1 MKEINIHKII
11 ADKRKEKGIT
21 QEELAA
27 YIGITKASVS
37 KWETGQSYPDIT
49 FLPLLASY
57 FNISIDELICYTPQ
71 MEQEAIK
78 NLYHRLAEAFSEK
91 PFDEVMIEC
100 RGITKKYYSCFP
112 LLLQMGLLFINHHM
126 LTEDTDKRIEILEE
140 AMYLFSRVQ
149 EESDDVSLV
158 KEAVSFQAT
167 CYLILSKPNEVLQ
180 LLGETIRPNV
190 PEEDLIAQAYQML
203 GNTEKANEMMQISMY
218 QHLIQLVAT
227 IPNYVVV
234 NASNAEKVEVILNR
248 VFMLIDIYEIEK
260 LHPNMTLK
268 VYYAAAQV
276 YCMQGNFEKALE
288 MLRKYVT
295 VCAASFTVN
304 SLHLHG
310 DSYFDAIDG
319 WFAEFP
325 LGAKTVRNE
334 EIIKRSMLQSIA
346 ENPVFAQMKDL
357 LEYKNIIASLK
368 FKLGIKE

>member
-1 MKEINIHKII
+1 MREIQIHKII

-57 FNISIDELICYTPQ
+57 FNISIDELISYTPQ
-71 MEQEAIK
+71 MKQEDIK

-91 PFDEVMIEC
+91 TFAEVMIEC
-100 RGITKKYYSCFP
+100 RGIIKKYYSCFP

-140 AMYLFSRVQ
+140 AMHLFSRVQ

-167 CYLILSKPNEVLQ
+167 CYLILNKPNEVLQ
-180 LLGETIRPNV
+180 LLGGTIRPNV

-203 GNTEKANEMMQISMY
+203 GNAEKANEIIQISMY

-234 NASNAEKVEVILNR
+234 NASSAEKVEVILNR
-248 VFMLIDIYEIEK
+248 AFMLIDIYEIET

-276 YCMQGNFEKALE
+276 YCMQGNFERALE
-288 MLRKYVT
+288 MLRKYAA

-310 DSYFDAIDG
+310 DSYFDAIDD

-346 ENPVFAQMKDL
+346 ENPVFAPMKDVR
-357 LEYKNIIASLK
+357 EYKNIIASLK
-368 FKLGIKE
+368 FKLDITE

>member
-1 MKEINIHKII
+1 MREIHIHKII
-11 ADKRKEKGIT
+11 ANKRKEKGIT

-57 FNISIDELICYTPQ
+57 FNISIDELISYTPQ
-71 MEQEAIK
+71 MEQEDIK
-78 NLYHRLAEAFSEK
+78 NLYHRLAEAFSEE
-91 PFDEVMIEC
+91 PFDEVIMEC
-100 RGITKKYYSCFP
+100 RGIIKKYYSCFP
-112 LLLQMGLLFINHHM
+112 LLLQIGILFINHHM
-126 LTEDTDKRIEILEE
+126 LTEDTDRGIEILEE
-140 AMYLFSRVQ
+140 AMNLFSRVQ

-158 KEAVSFQAT
+158 KEAASFQAT
-167 CYLILSKPNEVLQ
+167 CYLILNRPNEVLQ
-180 LLGETIRPNV
+180 LLGETIRPNF
-190 PEEDLIAQAYQML
+190 PEGDLIAQAYQML
-203 GNTEKANEMMQISMY
+203 GNAEKANEVMQISMY
-218 QHLIQLVAT
+218 QHLIQLVGT

-234 NASNAEKVEVILNR
+234 NASSAEKVEVILNR
-248 VFMLIDIYEIEK
+248 AFILIDIYELET

-276 YCMQGNFEKALE
+276 YCMQGNFEGSLE
-288 MLRKYVT
+288 MLRKYAA
-295 VCAASFTVN
+295 VCTNSFTVN

-346 ENPVFAQMKDL
+346 ENPVFVPMKDVR
-357 LEYKNIIASLK
+357 EYKNIIASLK
-368 FKLGIKE
+368 FKLDITE

>member
-1 MKEINIHKII
+1 MREIHIHKII
-11 ADKRKEKGIT
+11 ANKRKEKGIT

-57 FNISIDELICYTPQ
+57 FNISIDELISYTPQ
-71 MEQEAIK
+71 MEQEDIK
-78 NLYHRLAEAFSEK
+78 NLYHRLAEAFSEE
-91 PFDEVMIEC
+91 PFDEVIMEC
-100 RGITKKYYSCFP
+100 RGIIKKYYSCFP
-112 LLLQMGLLFINHHM
+112 LLIQIGILFINHHM
-126 LTEDTDKRIEILEE
+126 LTEDTDRGIEILEE
-140 AMYLFSRVQ
+140 AMNLFSRVQ

-158 KEAVSFQAT
+158 KEAASFQAT
-167 CYLILSKPNEVLQ
+167 CYLILNRPNEVLQ
-180 LLGETIRPNV
+180 LLGETIRPNF
-190 PEEDLIAQAYQML
+190 PGEDLISQAYQML
-203 GNTEKANEMMQISMY
+203 GNAEKANEVMQISMY
-218 QHLIQLVAT
+218 QHLIQLVGT

-234 NASNAEKVEVILNR
+234 NASSAEKVEVILNR
-248 VFMLIDIYEIEK
+248 AFILIDIYELET

-276 YCMQGNFEKALE
+276 YCMQGNFEGSLE
-288 MLRKYVT
+288 MLRKYAV
-295 VCAASFTVN
+295 VCTNSFTVN

-346 ENPVFAQMKDL
+346 ENPVFVPMKDVR
-357 LEYKNIIASLK
+357 EYKNIIASLK
-368 FKLGIKE
+368 FKLDITE

>member
-1 MKEINIHKII
+1 MREIHIHKII
-11 ADKRKEKGIT
+11 ANKRKEKGIT

-57 FNISIDELICYTPQ
+57 FNISIDELISYTPQ
-71 MEQEAIK
+71 MEQEDIK
-78 NLYHRLAEAFSEK
+78 NLYHRLAEAFSEE
-91 PFDEVMIEC
+91 PFDEVIMEC
-100 RGITKKYYSCFP
+100 RGIIKKYYSCFP
-112 LLLQMGLLFINHHM
+112 LLIQIGILFINHHM
-126 LTEDTDKRIEILEE
+126 LTEDTDRGIEILEE
-140 AMYLFSRVQ
+140 AMNLFSRVQ

-158 KEAVSFQAT
+158 KEAASFQAT
-167 CYLILSKPNEVLQ
+167 CYLILNRPNEVLQ
-180 LLGETIRPNV
+180 LLGETIRPNF
-190 PEEDLIAQAYQML
+190 PEGDLIAQAYQML
-203 GNTEKANEMMQISMY
+203 GNAEKANEVMQISMY
-218 QHLIQLVAT
+218 QHLIQLVGT

-234 NASNAEKVEVILNR
+234 NASSAEKVEVILNR
-248 VFMLIDIYEIEK
+248 AFILIDIYELET
-260 LHPNMTLK
+260 LHPNMTLR

-276 YCMQGNFEKALE
+276 YCMQGNFEGSLE
-288 MLRKYVT
+288 MLRKYAA
-295 VCAASFTVN
+295 VCTNSFTVN

-346 ENPVFAQMKDL
+346 ENPVFVPMKDVR
-357 LEYKNIIASLK
+357 EYKNIIASLK
-368 FKLGIKE
+368 FKLDITE

>member
-1 MKEINIHKII
+1 MREIHIHKII
-11 ADKRKEKGIT
+11 ANKRKEKGIT

-57 FNISIDELICYTPQ
+57 FNISIDELISYTPQ
-71 MEQEAIK
+71 MEQEDIK
-78 NLYHRLAEAFSEK
+78 NLYHRLAEAFSEE
-91 PFDEVMIEC
+91 PFDEVIMEC
-100 RGITKKYYSCFP
+100 RGIIKKYYSCFP
-112 LLLQMGLLFINHHM
+112 LLIQIGILFINHHM
-126 LTEDTDKRIEILEE
+126 LTEDTDRGIEILEE
-140 AMYLFSRVQ
+140 AMNLFSRVQ

-158 KEAVSFQAT
+158 KEAASFQAT
-167 CYLILSKPNEVLQ
+167 CYLILNRPNEVLQ
-180 LLGETIRPNV
+180 LLGETIRSNF
-190 PEEDLIAQAYQML
+190 PEGDLIAQAYQML
-203 GNTEKANEMMQISMY
+203 GNAEKANEVMQISMY
-218 QHLIQLVAT
+218 QHLIQLVGT

-234 NASNAEKVEVILNR
+234 NASSAEKVEVILNR
-248 VFMLIDIYEIEK
+248 AFILIDIYELET

-276 YCMQGNFEKALE
+276 YCMQGNFEGSLE
-288 MLRKYVT
+288 MLRKYAA
-295 VCAASFTVN
+295 VCTNSFTVN

-346 ENPVFAQMKDL
+346 ENPVFVPMKDVR
-357 LEYKNIIASLK
+357 EYKNIIASLK
-368 FKLGIKE
+368 FKLDITE

>member
-1 MKEINIHKII
+1 MRKIHIHKII

-57 FNISIDELICYTPQ
+57 FNISIDELIGYAPQ
-71 MEQEAIK
+71 MEQEDIK
-78 NLYHRLAEAFSEK
+78 SLYHRLAEAFSEE
-91 PFDEVMIEC
+91 PFDEVMMEC
-100 RGITKKYYSCFP
+100 REMIEKYYSCFP
-112 LLLQMGLLFINHHM
+112 LLIQMGVLFINHHM

-140 AMYLFSRVQ
+140 AIYLFSRVQ
-149 EESDDVSLV
+149 EESQDVSLA
-158 KEAVSFQAT
+158 KEAVSFKAA
-167 CYLILSKPNEVLQ
+167 CYLLLNRPNEVLQ
-180 LLGETIRPNV
+180 LLGGTIRPNV

-203 GNTEKANEMMQISMY
+203 GNAEKANEIMQISMY
-218 QHLIQLVAT
+218 QHLIQFVAT
-227 IPNYVVV
+227 IPNYLLV
-234 NASNAEKVEVILNR
+234 NNSNPEKVELILNR
-248 VFMLIDIYEIEK
+248 AFMLIDIYEIEK
-260 LHPNMTLK
+260 LHPHMTLK

-276 YCMQGNFEKALE
+276 YCTRENYERALE
-288 MLRKYVT
+288 MLRKYSAI
-295 VCAASFTVN
+295 CAASFTVN

-346 ENPVFAQMKDL
+346 ENPIFASMKDL
-357 LEYKNIIASLK
+357 QEYKNIIASLK
-368 FKLGIKE
+368 FKLDIKE

>member
-1 MKEINIHKII
+1 MREIHIHKII
-11 ADKRKEKGIT
+11 ANKRKEKGIT

-57 FNISIDELICYTPQ
+57 FNISIDELISYTPQ
-71 MEQEAIK
+71 MEQEDIK
-78 NLYHRLAEAFSEK
+78 NLYHRLAEAFSEE
-91 PFDEVMIEC
+91 PFDEVMMEC
-100 RGITKKYYSCFP
+100 RGIIKKYYSCFP
-112 LLLQMGLLFINHHM
+112 LLIQIGILFINHHM
-126 LTEDTDKRIEILEE
+126 LTEETDRGIEILEE
-140 AMYLFSRVQ
+140 AMNLFSRVQ

-158 KEAVSFQAT
+158 KEAASFQAT
-167 CYLILSKPNEVLQ
+167 CYLILNRPNEVLQ
-180 LLGETIRPNV
+180 LLGETIRPNF

-203 GNTEKANEMMQISMY
+203 GNTEKANEVMQISMY
-218 QHLIQLVAT
+218 QHLIQLVGT

-234 NASNAEKVEVILNR
+234 NASSAEKVEVILNR
-248 VFMLIDIYEIEK
+248 AFMLIDIYELET

-276 YCMQGNFEKALE
+276 YCMQGNFEGSLE
-288 MLRKYVT
+288 MLRKYAA
-295 VCAASFTVN
+295 VCTNSFTVN

-346 ENPVFAQMKDL
+346 ENPAFVPMKDVR
-357 LEYKNIIASLK
+357 EYKNIIASLK
-368 FKLGIKE
+368 FKLDITE

>member
-71 MEQEAIK
+71 MEPEDIRD
-78 NLYHRLAEAFSEK
+78 LYHRLAEAFSEE
-91 PFDEVMIEC
+91 PFDEVMMEC
-100 RGITKKYYSCFP
+100 RGIIKKYYSCFP
-112 LLLQMGLLFINHHM
+112 LLLQMGVLFINHHM
-126 LTEDTDKRIEILEE
+126 LTEDTDKRIEMLEE
-140 AMYLFSRVQ
+140 AIHLFNRVQ
-149 EESDDVSLV
+149 EESDDVSLA

-167 CYLILSKPNEVLQ
+167 CYLLLNKPNEVLQ

-203 GNTEKANEMMQISMY
+203 GNAEKANEIMQISMY
-218 QHLIQLVAT
+218 QHLMQFVSI
-227 IPNYVVV
+227 IPNFVLV
-234 NASNAEKVEVILNR
+234 NASNTEKVEMALNR
-248 VFMLIDIYEIEK
+248 AFKLIDIYEIEK
-260 LHPNMTLK
+260 LHPHMTLK

-276 YCMQGNFEKALE
+276 YCMRKNYEKALK
-288 MLRKYVT
+288 MLRKYAA

-304 SLHLHG
+304 SLYLHG
-310 DSYFDAIDG
+310 DSYFDAIDE

-346 ENPVFAQMKDL
+346 ENPIFTSMKDL
-357 LEYKNIIASLK
+357 LEYKNIVASLK
-368 FKLGIKE
+368 FKLDIKE

>member
-1 MKEINIHKII
+1 MREIHIHKII
-11 ADKRKEKGIT
+11 ANKRKEKGIT

-57 FNISIDELICYTPQ
+57 FNISIDELISYTPQ
-71 MEQEAIK
+71 MEQEDIK
-78 NLYHRLAEAFSEK
+78 NLYHRLAEAFSEE
-91 PFDEVMIEC
+91 PFDEVIMEC
-100 RGITKKYYSCFP
+100 RGIIKKYYSCFP
-112 LLLQMGLLFINHHM
+112 LLIQIGILFINHHM
-126 LTEDTDKRIEILEE
+126 LTEDTDRGIEILEE
-140 AMYLFSRVQ
+140 AMNLFSRVQ

-158 KEAVSFQAT
+158 KEAASFQAT
-167 CYLILSKPNEVLQ
+167 CYLILNRPNEVLQ
-180 LLGETIRPNV
+180 LLGETIRPNF
-190 PEEDLIAQAYQML
+190 PEGDLIAQAYQML
-203 GNTEKANEMMQISMY
+203 GNAEKANEVMQISMY
-218 QHLIQLVAT
+218 QHLIQLVGT

-234 NASNAEKVEVILNR
+234 NASSAEKVEVILNR
-248 VFMLIDIYEIEK
+248 AFILIDIYELET

-276 YCMQGNFEKALE
+276 YCIQGNFEGSLE
-288 MLRKYVT
+288 MLRKYAA
-295 VCAASFTVN
+295 VCTNSFTVN

-346 ENPVFAQMKDL
+346 ENPVFVPMKDVR
-357 LEYKNIIASLK
+357 EYKNIIASLK
-368 FKLGIKE
+368 FKLDITE

>member
-1 MKEINIHKII
+1 MREIHIHKII
-11 ADKRKEKGIT
+11 ANKRKEKGIT

-57 FNISIDELICYTPQ
+57 FNISIDELISYTPQ
-71 MEQEAIK
+71 MEQEDIK
-78 NLYHRLAEAFSEK
+78 NLYHRLAEAFSEE
-91 PFDEVMIEC
+91 PFDEVMMEC
-100 RGITKKYYSCFP
+100 RGIIKKYYSCFP
-112 LLLQMGLLFINHHM
+112 LLIQIGILFINHHM
-126 LTEDTDKRIEILEE
+126 LTEDTDRGIEILEE
-140 AMYLFSRVQ
+140 AMNLFSRVQ

-158 KEAVSFQAT
+158 KEAASFQAT
-167 CYLILSKPNEVLQ
+167 CYLILNRPNEVLQ
-180 LLGETIRPNV
+180 LLGETIRPNF

-203 GNTEKANEMMQISMY
+203 GNAEKANEVMQISMY
-218 QHLIQLVAT
+218 QHLIQLVGT

-234 NASNAEKVEVILNR
+234 NASSAEKVEVILNR
-248 VFMLIDIYEIEK
+248 AFMLIDIYELET

-276 YCMQGNFEKALE
+276 YCMQGNFEGSLE
-288 MLRKYVT
+288 MLRKYAA
-295 VCAASFTVN
+295 VCTNSFTVN

-346 ENPVFAQMKDL
+346 ENPVFVPMKDVR
-357 LEYKNIIASLK
+357 EYKNIIASLK
-368 FKLGIKE
+368 FKLDITE

>member
-1 MKEINIHKII
+1 
-11 ADKRKEKGIT
+11 
-21 QEELAA
+21 
-27 YIGITKASVS
+27 
-37 KWETGQSYPDIT
+37 
-49 FLPLLASY
+49 
-57 FNISIDELICYTPQ
+57 
-71 MEQEAIK
+71 MEQGDIRD
-78 NLYHRLAEAFSEK
+78 LYHRLAEAFSEE

-100 RGITKKYYSCFP
+100 REIIKKYYSCFP

-126 LTEDTDKRIEILEE
+126 LTKDTDKRIGILEE
-140 AMYLFSRVQ
+140 AMSLFSRVQ

-167 CYLILSKPNEVLQ
+167 CYLIFNRPNEVLQ
-180 LLGETIRPNV
+180 LLGETIRPNF

-203 GNTEKANEMMQISMY
+203 GNAEKANEMMQISMY
-218 QHLIQLVAT
+218 QHLIHLVAT

-234 NASNAEKVEVILNR
+234 NASNTEKVEVILNR
-248 VFMLIDIYEIEK
+248 AFLLIDIYEIET

-276 YCMQGNFEKALE
+276 YCMQGDFERALE
-288 MLRKYVT
+288 MLRKYAA
-295 VCAASFTVN
+295 VCASSFTIN

-334 EIIKRSMLQSIA
+334 DIIKRSMLQGIA
-346 ENPVFAQMKDL
+346 ENPIFASMKDVK
-357 LEYKNIIASLK
+357 EYKNIIASLK
-368 FKLGIKE
+368 FKLDITD